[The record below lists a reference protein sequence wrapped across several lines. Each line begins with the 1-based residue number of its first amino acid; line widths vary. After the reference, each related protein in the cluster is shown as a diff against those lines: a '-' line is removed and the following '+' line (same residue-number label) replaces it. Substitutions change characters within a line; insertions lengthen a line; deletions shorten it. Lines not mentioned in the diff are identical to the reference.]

1 MKLKHG
7 EKSIDN
13 TRERTVHG
21 KVKGKAVQ
29 GASSARWLNRLDEK
43 DKGSEGQRRT
53 RPVNIPA

>member
-43 DKGSEGQRRT
+43 DLDQRDKEEL
-53 RPVNIPA
+53 VQ